1 MVTGRGRR
9 RVLARTRLLT
19 HRPFPFPRP
28 DPNLTYAADL
38 VQAMGLTPSGA
49 KDAAAFMPGGPR
61 PPAFGAACD
70 GDADRNMVTGPGF
83 FVTPSDSVALLAA
96 HATHAIPYFRAGLKG
111 VARSMPTSAAL
122 DRWAG
127 GGGGGAGWGVAGC
140 PAARGQA
147 LCPTP
152 PRPTPVPT
160 KPRRNSPCSVAADL
174 KVPCYEVPTG
184 WKFFGNL
191 MDAGEREEEG
201 RKRKRVGGCTWE
213 GRAARGA
220 AERSPPLSNP
230 HGIL

>member
-127 GGGGGAGWGVAGC
+127 GGGGGG
-140 PAARGQA
+140 
-147 LCPTP
+147 
-152 PRPTPVPT
+152 
-160 KPRRNSPCSVAADL
+160 
-174 KVPCYEVPTG
+174 
-184 WKFFGNL
+184 
-191 MDAGEREEEG
+191 
-201 RKRKRVGGCTWE
+201 RVGGGGVP
-213 GRAARGA
+213 GRARPGPLPDPA
-220 AERSPPLSNP
+220 ASHPCTHQTTPKLPL
-230 HGIL
+230 